1 MIVSS
6 IRLRIEETVSFIASS
21 YDPCI
26 HVPANTN
33 EQGRNSLSL
42 ITSIL
47 DPLNEPSSSART
59 SPESLGC
66 LVLGSPERS

>member
-1 MIVSS
+1 MIVNS
-6 IRLRIEETVSFIASS
+6 IRTIANGRDRFVASS
-21 YDPCI
+21 YDAFI
-26 HVPANTN
+26 PANTN

-47 DPLNEPSSSART
+47 DLLNEPSSSART
-59 SPESLGC
+59 SPESRGC